1 MRSLMAALLRR
12 AVPVGRSEG
21 SDVRNQA
28 GRNYARRDQARRDP
42 APTRW
47 SYRYQRL
54 MLTPIFRA
62 SVRIGLPALLLVF
75 IAGAWFSN
83 PANRA
88 ALAAQIETARNAIES
103 RPEFMVTSLS
113 ISGADVAVAGAI
125 KDIVETEFDSLGVAF
140 PVSSFHL
147 DLPSLRDRVTDLTAV
162 ADAVVR
168 VKPGGTLDIVVTE
181 RRPVAV
187 WRHVDG
193 VRLIDDEGEMIGM
206 IAARSDRPDLPLIAG
221 DGAKDHI
228 QEALVLFAAAAPVRD
243 RIRGLVRMGERRWD
257 LVLDGGQRILLPS
270 NNPVAALDRV
280 MAFHAAQDMLSRDV
294 AVVDMRNG
302 NRPTLRLNPMA
313 VGVLQGASA
322 RISQ

>member
-1 MRSLMAALLRR
+1 MRSLMHLLPRR
-12 AVPVGRSEG
+12 VAPSPSTEGAV
-21 SDVRNQA
+21 
-28 GRNYARRDQARRDP
+28 RRDP

-54 MLTPIFRA
+54 MLTPLFR
-62 SVRIGLPALLLVF
+62 STIRIGLPAFLLVF

-83 PANRA
+83 PGNRA
-88 ALAAQIETARNAIES
+88 VLQTQFEATRDAFQN
-103 RPEFMVTSLS
+103 RPEFTVSSLS
-113 ISGADVAVAGAI
+113 ITGADVAVAGAI
-125 KDIVETEFDSLGVAF
+125 NEVVKTEFDRIGVAF
-140 PVSSFHL
+140 PVSSFKI
-147 DLPSLRDRVTDLTAV
+147 DLTALRAGVIALTAV

-193 VRLIDDEGEMIGM
+193 VRLIDQDGVMIGM

-221 DGAKDHI
+221 DGAKDRI
-228 QEALVLFAAAAPVRD
+228 GEALVLFAAAAPIQD

-257 LVLDGGQRILLPS
+257 LVLDGGQRILLPTE
-270 NNPVAALDRV
+270 NAVAALDRV
-280 MAFHAAQDMLSRDV
+280 MALHAAQDMLERDV

-302 NRPTLRLNPMA
+302 DRPTLRLNPMA
-313 VGVLQGASA
+313 AATLLGTSA
-322 RISQ
+322 MSGSNQ

>member
-12 AVPVGRSEG
+12 AVPVGRSEA
-21 SDVRNQA
+21 SDVRNQTR
-28 GRNYARRDQARRDP
+28 RNYARRDQARRDP

-113 ISGADVAVAGAI
+113 ISGADVAVAGAV

-270 NNPVAALDRV
+270 INPVAALDRV

-313 VGVLQGASA
+313 MGGLQGASA

>member
-1 MRSLMAALLRR
+1 MRSLMSAILRR
-12 AVPVGRSEG
+12 AVPVVRSE
-21 SDVRNQA
+21 A
-28 GRNYARRDQARRDP
+28 PARRDP

-54 MLTPIFRA
+54 MLTPVFRA

-88 ALAAQIETARNAIES
+88 ALAAQVETARDAIES

-125 KDIVETEFDSLGVAF
+125 KDLVGAEFDAIGVAF
-140 PVSSFHL
+140 PVSSFNL
-147 DLPSLRDRVTDLTAV
+147 DLPSLRERVTKLTAV
-162 ADAVVR
+162 EDAVVR

-193 VRLIDDEGEMIGM
+193 VRLIDHEGEMIGM

-221 DGAKDHI
+221 DGAKDRI
-228 QEALVLFAAAAPVRD
+228 GEALVLFAAAAPVQD

-257 LVLDGGQRILLPS
+257 LVLDGGQRILLPTD
-270 NNPVAALDRV
+270 NPVAALDRV
-280 MAFHAAQDMLSRDV
+280 MALHAAQDMLSRDV

-313 VGVLQGASA
+313 VGMLQGASA